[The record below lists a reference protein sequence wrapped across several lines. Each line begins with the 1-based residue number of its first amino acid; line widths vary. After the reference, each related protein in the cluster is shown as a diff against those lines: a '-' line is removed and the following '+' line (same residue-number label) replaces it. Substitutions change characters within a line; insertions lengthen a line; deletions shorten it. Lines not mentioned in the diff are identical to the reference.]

1 MRRVGIF
8 ASCIILR
15 DGRLDERQ
23 QPSPGAPLDRDQ
35 LQGLEAEAQQR
46 GFMRRDSPD
55 AKVYMEMSF
64 RQPERI
70 GGGVPVANLPPVKR
84 EKTEFDAYQRS
95 TRDFTSQVTPYGT
108 TGVGLGAG
116 FGAREDKRLGFL
128 RPRKLQPFGG
138 ESSIVPKYD
147 ENGMP
152 IEAGLT
158 KEQLLKKRLAYMKSF
173 EGTTMSHREHFLLV
187 DLDFERDAMI
197 FGNTREEFEENV
209 TKLKEV
215 ISKYTRWER
224 TDNFYYYGIIALKA
238 LTAWVLMECVQQHYE
253 LKLLAGH
260 YEDFVEA
267 MEETVSGLEE
277 NLQRDMRRAREE
289 LQSHRPD
296 FRPVVEAVRHEK
308 RRLLDAKA
316 TRMAG
321 PDVSTVSNRNGN
333 GKSHLPGEDFPAVG
347 IEEAL
352 GAHDAEGKQGRQ
364 PPPLAQEQLQT
375 QQRPAVVPLTATSG
389 VKDQHP
395 MDTTHEELYLT
406 TLREQE
412 AQHEMRRLQE
422 AAASSRASYSVF
434 GTLWRNLGGT
444 GVDSVL
450 VTPLQQEDFA
460 RLSYAASPTSIETL
474 RAIRR
479 ILLPRSEDH
488 IQVVR
493 EEMLEYKQQ
502 KESKHVHPE

>member
-197 FGNTREEFEENV
+197 FGKTREEFEEN
-209 TKLKEV
+209 
-215 ISKYTRWER
+215 
-224 TDNFYYYGIIALKA
+224 
-238 LTAWVLMECVQQHYE
+238 
-253 LKLLAGH
+253 
-260 YEDFVEA
+260 
-267 MEETVSGLEE
+267 
-277 NLQRDMRRAREE
+277 
-289 LQSHRPD
+289 
-296 FRPVVEAVRHEK
+296 
-308 RRLLDAKA
+308 
-316 TRMAG
+316 
-321 PDVSTVSNRNGN
+321 
-333 GKSHLPGEDFPAVG
+333 
-347 IEEAL
+347 
-352 GAHDAEGKQGRQ
+352 
-364 PPPLAQEQLQT
+364 
-375 QQRPAVVPLTATSG
+375 
-389 VKDQHP
+389 
-395 MDTTHEELYLT
+395 
-406 TLREQE
+406 
-412 AQHEMRRLQE
+412 
-422 AAASSRASYSVF
+422 
-434 GTLWRNLGGT
+434 
-444 GVDSVL
+444 
-450 VTPLQQEDFA
+450 
-460 RLSYAASPTSIETL
+460 
-474 RAIRR
+474 
-479 ILLPRSEDH
+479 
-488 IQVVR
+488 
-493 EEMLEYKQQ
+493 
-502 KESKHVHPE
+502 